1 MKWIIVIILSIVALS
16 WGIWT
21 AIGVFILGSIII
33 SIIKTMFKNPGN
45 YFLSIF
51 FEWKDIFRILEVPES
66 QQDDF
71 KVSEEYKHEHP
82 GTEGRLNSFSAL
94 FEYYIIPNSLRD
106 GSYSYSSIYDQQ
118 LKRFFESPNI
128 NYGPVLKNS
137 KKKDSSLACFFKKGM
152 PTEKAAFAK
161 AGFAVC
167 FSQDSKWKTIVFL
180 FDEKFLNLT
189 DAHTQWGEKIPFEA
203 YEISYDG
210 KGDNIVTK
218 VSLDPKILWL
228 NTSVQSQDDA
238 QSGPFD
244 SDLHKFFKK

>member
-1 MKWIIVIILSIVALS
+1 MKWIIVIILSIVALY

-33 SIIKTMFKNPGN
+33 SIIKIMFKNPGN
-45 YFLSIF
+45 YFLSIS

-71 KVSEEYKHEHP
+71 EVSEKYEYQSP
-82 GTEGRLNSFSAL
+82 NANGTEGLGINSSSAL
-94 FEYYIIPNSLRD
+94 FEYYIIPNSLRNR
-106 GSYSYSSIYDQQ
+106 SYSYSSIYDQQ

-137 KKKDSSLACFFKKGM
+137 KKKDSSLICFFKKGM
-152 PTEKAAFAK
+152 PNEKAAFAK
-161 AGFAVC
+161 AGFAIC
-167 FSQDSKWKTIVFL
+167 FSQDSKWKTIIFL
-180 FDEKFLNLT
+180 F
-189 DAHTQWGEKIPFEA
+189 

-210 KGDNIVTK
+210 KGDNIVKK

-244 SDLHKFFKK
+244 GDLHKFFKK

>member
-66 QQDDF
+66 QQDNF

-118 LKRFFESPNI
+118 LKRFFEIGI
-128 NYGPVLKNS
+128 NYGDVLKNS
-137 KKKDSSLACFFKKGM
+137 KKDSYLTCFFSKNL
-152 PTEKAAFAK
+152 ADNK
-161 AGFAVC
+161 AGFKVS
-167 FSQDSKWKTIVFL
+167 FYGSKNKAIIFL
-180 FDEKFLNLT
+180 FDKNYLNLK
-189 DAHTQWGEKIPFEA
+189 DANVKWGDRIPFESFK
-203 YEISYDG
+203 ISYASYVDF
-210 KGDNIVTK
+210 KADNTVEK
-218 VSLDPKILWL
+218 VSVSPDVLWI
-228 NTSVQSQDDA
+228 NTEVQSQYDA
-238 QSGPFD
+238 QSVSFD